1 MINYTKWS
9 RAAPAPSYCTRYSE
23 QVFTAGVSGRSY
35 LVNAAYATPSSPDT
49 VLVGD
54 TELLVSRKYK
64 NTLVGSAS
72 SPFCSRNTKKAVAG
86 SKSGLLC
93 SRLPYKKDEN
103 LAGFACF
110 FLHRPLALHPVT
122 QSITMVLGS

>member
-1 MINYTKWS
+1 MQT
-9 RAAPAPSYCTRYSE
+9 AAATAYCGSASPGILSPRIIRIH
-23 QVFTAGVSGRSY
+23 RSY

-64 NTLVGSAS
+64 NTLAGSTS

-86 SKSGLLC
+86 SKQPLQR
-93 SRLPYKKDEN
+93 SRLPYKKGEN
-103 LAGFACF
+103 LAVFACF
-110 FLHRPLALHPVT
+110 FLHRPLALYPVT